1 MSFPRY
7 SAYKDSGVEW
17 LGEVPQGWEVAPV
30 KAHAKMAGR
39 IGFRGYTTSD
49 IVDEGN
55 GAISLSPSNMSGG
68 ELHLT
73 KSTYLSWD
81 KYNESPEI
89 MVCLDDIIMV
99 KTGSTYGKLAI
110 VKAVNYPMTIN
121 PQLIIIKAVK
131 CNANFLFRT
140 LTSSQI
146 QALIDVSNTGGSIPT
161 MTQEAIGNFPIA
173 FPPINE
179 QTTIATFLDCETAKI
194 DTLIN
199 EQKKLIELLKEKRQ
213 AVISTAVT
221 KGLNPHAPMKDSG
234 VEWLGEVPQG
244 WEVKLLRFFADVLRG
259 KFTHRPRNDPA
270 FYDGDFP
277 FIQTGDITGSDK
289 FIIGYKQTL
298 NEKGIA
304 VSKEFPKGTLVM
316 AIAAN
321 IGDVAILD
329 FAAYFPDSI
338 VGLVPN
344 QDSNLFFMY
353 YLMIAMKQPMIQ
365 TATVSTQMNLS
376 VDQITALKAAC
387 PPLIEQQKIV
397 AFLDQETAKIDN
409 LIQQAQKA
417 TTLLQERRTALISAA
432 VTGKIDVRGFVT
444 TNTTANCVGK

>member
-7 SAYKDSGVEW
+7 AAYKDSGIEW
-17 LGEVPQGWEVAPV
+17 LGEVPQGWEVRKISHFFKAQKGNEAAQLTKEFCATIDGDYPV
-30 KAHAKMAGR
+30 YSGQTENNGVMARINRYEFDSGDNGFLFSTTVGAKAMSVMHLTGK
-39 IGFRGYTTSD
+39 F
-49 IVDEGN
+49 
-55 GAISLSPSNMSGG
+55 SLSQNCM
-68 ELHLT
+68 
-73 KSTYLSWD
+73 
-81 KYNESPEI
+81 
-89 MVCLDDIIMV
+89 
-99 KTGSTYGKLAI
+99 
-110 VKAVNYPMTIN
+110 
-121 PQLIIIKAVK
+121 IIIPKKPKEYVR
-131 CNANFLFRT
+131 FFYYHFQPLFQYERG
-140 LTSSQI
+140 LI
-146 QALIDVSNTGGSIPT
+146 PEHMQASFRMEDLYQYKIMI
-161 MTQEAIGNFPIA
+161 
-173 FPPINE
+173 PPIQE
-179 QTTIATFLDCETAKI
+179 QTTIAAFLDCETAKI
-194 DTLIN
+194 DNLIN

-213 AVISTAVT
+213 AVISTAVS

-234 VEWLGEVPQG
+234 VEWLGEVPIG

-397 AFLDQETAKIDN
+397 AFLDHETAKIDT
-409 LIQQAQKA
+409 LITKA
-417 TTLLQERRTALISAA
+417 ESAIQLLQERRTALISAA
-432 VTGKIDVRGFVT
+432 VTGKIDVR
-444 TNTTANCVGK
+444 NKSLPASL